1 MNQTTDSELSAS
13 IKEVIIH
20 VLDLEPGRQLDDR
33 ASLYSSSVQMDSL
46 TLLQLLVA
54 VEERFGVSIDDE
66 DVMNA
71 ELTDLG
77 SLVNMI
83 RDAVA
88 GTDGDK

>member
-20 VLDLEPGRQLDDR
+20 VLSLEPGRPLDDR

-88 GTDGDK
+88 GTD